1 MRTYSVTETV
11 TFIDLKTCVR
21 NEQVKAKPRSAKP
34 RKAPG
39 PSAQPRRT
47 KGEELDL
54 KEQGA
59 TGKDIR
65 LEWDGG
71 AGGCL

>member
-1 MRTYSVTETV
+1 M
-11 TFIDLKTCVR
+11 
-21 NEQVKAKPRSAKP
+21 KANPRSAKP

-39 PSAQPRRT
+39 PSEQPCRT
-47 KGEELDL
+47 EEEELDL

-59 TGKDIR
+59 TGKDMR